1 MDLTRFYDTI
11 EEYRRLRFRRL
22 LHRALRIV
30 ALLASVAIMIAM
42 MLTVYDEWSM
52 YGDYT
57 VWHFA
62 VSFFIYGTFSAFVY
76 FAIDYLL
83 GRIFKED

>member
-11 EEYRRLRFRRL
+11 EEYRRHRFRRL
-22 LHRALRIV
+22 LHRALRTV
-30 ALLASVAIMIAM
+30 ALLASVALMIAM
-42 MLTVYDEWSM
+42 MLMVYDEWSM

-57 VWHFA
+57 AWHFVA
-62 VSFFIYGTFSAFVY
+62 SLFIHGTLSAFI
-76 FAIDYLL
+76 FFSIDYLL